1 MTLRTAL
8 RSARRSRWRLV
19 ADWVLAAAGIGV
31 AVWQLAP
38 TLATTDGLGARL
50 ASLRWEWLGMG
61 VVSGT
66 ASLIAYGE
74 LQRLLL
80 VAGGHRLRSTTVE
93 AVNFVANAFAQTVP
107 SAGATAGA
115 VYTVAALRRRGV
127 DTGLSLW
134 ATTVAATLSAA
145 VLLAA
150 APFVLAFDGLLGWWP
165 AAGLACFLTLL
176 LGAAAWLVGRP
187 ASLAWVSRRIGSVLR
202 CLPIVRHR
210 AWAVAGARAAGRIF
224 ARIARLRPRARE
236 YAGFAAV
243 AALSW
248 LLDLWS
254 LGCCG
259 LAVAESV
266 PWPALAVGY
275 LAVQASIGLQLTP
288 NGAGPAETAL
298 LAALTTGGLAAP
310 AAAIAVLLY
319 RCASWLLPAAAGWL
333 TFLVIAHHDR

>member
-1 MTLRTAL
+1 M
-8 RSARRSRWRLV
+8 

-31 AVWQLAP
+31 AVWQLTP
-38 TLATTDGLGARL
+38 TLAAMDDLGARL
-50 ASLRWEWLGMG
+50 ASLRWGWLGMG
-61 VVSGT
+61 VACAT
-66 ASLIAYGE
+66 ASLVAYGE

-80 VAGGHRLRSTTVE
+80 VAGGNRLRPATVQ

-115 VYTVAALRRRGV
+115 AYTVAALRRRGV

-134 ATTVAATLSAA
+134 ATTVAGALSAS

-150 APFVLAFDGLLGWWP
+150 APYALAFDGLLDWWS
-165 AAGLACFLTLL
+165 ATGLACVVTLL
-176 LGAAAWLVGRP
+176 LGAAAWLVDRP
-187 ASLAWVSRRIGSVLR
+187 ASLAWVSRRTVSVVR
-202 CLPIVRHR
+202 RLPIVRHR
-210 AWAVAGARAAGRIF
+210 GWAVAGPQAVGRIF

-248 LLDLWS
+248 MLDLWS
-254 LGCCG
+254 LACCG
-259 LAVAESV
+259 LAVAGSV
-266 PWPALAVGY
+266 PWPAVVVGY

-319 RCASWLLPAAAGWL
+319 RGASWLLPTAAGWV
-333 TFLVIAHHDR
+333 TFLAVAHHDR